1 MEKTIRI
8 AQALSGSKVL
18 GRKKRLI
25 LNLAFENTLHYSPGL
40 LCSQEKEDWLKKK
53 KNKADSLLW
62 YQGTTGTPSG

>member
-53 KNKADSLLW
+53 KKKE
-62 YQGTTGTPSG
+62 